1 MIKGALE
8 DKFLNE
14 EVDRLIK
21 SHKINTIVETGI
33 YKGWST
39 NIFAK
44 KVKKVIAIDIS
55 ESLLNEA
62 KKYNVENDNI
72 DFYLG
77 SSHEVLNNVLK
88 KNDNSILF
96 FLDAHWG
103 EYWPLLDELKVI
115 KEKEILPIIII
126 HDFFV
131 PDEKGNAKFGFDR
144 YGTTILNFEY
154 VKQSMDKIYDGL
166 GYTHY
171 CLNEA
176 DPLINSGCGFF
187 LPNSR

>member
-14 EVDRLIK
+14 EIDKLVKNHNIE
-21 SHKINTIVETGI
+21 TIVETGI

-39 NIFAK
+39 SIFAK
-44 KVKKVIAIDIS
+44 KVKKVIGIDIS
-55 ESLLNEA
+55 DSLINEA
-62 KKYNVENDNI
+62 KKYNAENKNV

-77 SSHEVLNNVLK
+77 SSPEVLNSVLK

-115 KEKEILPIIII
+115 KEKKILPVIVI

-131 PDEKGNAKFGFDR
+131 PDEKGNAKFGFDK
-144 YGTTILNFEY
+144 YGDTVLNFEY
-154 VKQSMDKIYDGL
+154 VKSSMDKIYGKA
-166 GYTHY
+166 GYVHY
-171 CLNEA
+171 CLDEIKEVDA
-176 DPLINSGCGFF
+176 GCGFF
-187 LPNSR
+187 IPNR